1 MASMPTSDTPRV
13 GVLGAG
19 SFGTAV
25 ANLLAVNQPVWLYA
39 RREEVVDGIK
49 EKQEHLGQPMH
60 PRVWPT
66 SDVEAVLHHSY
77 LVFPTVPSANFR
89 RMIQHLSSLLRPDHI
104 LIHCTKGL
112 DFKLDRAALNQ
123 PEYSFSRSDIA
134 TMSEVI
140 QEESIVLRIG
150 AMAGPNLA
158 GELASG
164 KPAATVIASHFDEV
178 IRGGRNALRSR
189 RFQVYGNHD
198 IIGVELSG
206 VLKNAIAIGAGIAT
220 GLEMG
225 ENARALLITKGW
237 GEMIRLGQA
246 LGSDTSAFMGL
257 AGIGDLIATCNSSLS
272 RNHTVGYRLAQGET
286 LDYIL
291 ETSSEVAEGVNTI
304 RLAKHLAKYYDV
316 KLPIINTLYAVLFDN
331 LPPNEALSRLMMF
344 SYAKDVDFL

>member
-1 MASMPTSDTPRV
+1 MASKDTSNPRV

-25 ANLLAVNQPVWLYA
+25 ANLLAVNQPVYLYA
-39 RREEVVDGIK
+39 RRPDVVETIRHTR
-49 EKQEHLGQPMH
+49 EHLGQPIH
-60 PRVWPT
+60 ANVVPT
-66 SDVEAVLHHSY
+66 TAGEMVLDHSY
-77 LVFPTVPSANFR
+77 LIFPTVPSSNFR
-89 RMIQHLSSLLRPDHI
+89 TMIRDFAPHFRPDHI

-112 DFKLDRAALNQ
+112 DFRQDPTVLDDSK
-123 PEYSFSRSDIA
+123 YSFSRTDIA

-140 QEESIVLRIG
+140 QEETVVLRIG

-158 GELASG
+158 GELAAG

-178 IRGGRNALRSR
+178 IRSGRNALRSR

-206 VLKNAIAIGAGIAT
+206 VLKNAIAIGAGIAS

-246 LGSDTSAFMGL
+246 LGSDTTAFMGL
-257 AGIGDLIATCNSSLS
+257 AGIGDLIATCNSRLS

-286 LDYIL
+286 LEYIL

-304 RLAKHLAKYYDV
+304 RLAKSLAQYYEV
-316 KLPIINTLYAVLFDN
+316 KLPIIKTLHEVLYHQ
-331 LPPNEALSRLMMF
+331 LPPNEALSRLMMY

>member
-1 MASMPTSDTPRV
+1 MASNRTYEPTV

-25 ANLLAVNQPVWLYA
+25 ANLLGVNQQVLLYA
-39 RREEVVDGIK
+39 RRPEVVEAVQGK
-49 EKQEHLGQPMH
+49 REHLGQPMH
-60 PRVWPT
+60 PQVEAT
-66 SDVEAVLHHSY
+66 TDVEQLLARCH

-89 RMIQHLSSLLRPDHI
+89 NMMQELAPFLRPDHI

-112 DFKLDRAALNQ
+112 DFKLDRKVL
-123 PEYSFSRSDIA
+123 EDEDYSFSRDDIA

-140 QEESIVLRIG
+140 QEESVVLRIG

-178 IRGGRNALRSR
+178 IRAGRKALRSR

-198 IIGVELSG
+198 IIGVELTG
-206 VLKNAIAIGAGIAT
+206 VLKNAIAIGSGIAT

-237 GEMIRLGQA
+237 GEIIRLGQA

-257 AGIGDLIATCNSSLS
+257 AGIGDLIATCNSRLS
-272 RNHTVGYRLAQGET
+272 RNNTVGYRLAQGET
-286 LDYIL
+286 LNYIL

-304 RLAKHLAKYYDV
+304 RLAKHLGKFYDV
-316 KLPIINTLYAVLFDN
+316 KLPIINTLYAVLFDG

-344 SYAKDVDFL
+344 SYDKDVDFL